1 MSSENISP
9 QILGKIAR
17 EMQKM
22 MQKPPEG
29 IKIIVNEENITDIQA
44 ELQGPVGTPFEGGVF
59 RLKLVL
65 SSDFPSSPPKGFF
78 LTKIF
83 LAKILAKKTMVPTR
97 QVTNYRIIF
106 RA

>member
-83 LAKILAKKTMVPTR
+83 LAKILAKKTMVPT
-97 QVTNYRIIF
+97 TDEYL
-106 RA
+106 